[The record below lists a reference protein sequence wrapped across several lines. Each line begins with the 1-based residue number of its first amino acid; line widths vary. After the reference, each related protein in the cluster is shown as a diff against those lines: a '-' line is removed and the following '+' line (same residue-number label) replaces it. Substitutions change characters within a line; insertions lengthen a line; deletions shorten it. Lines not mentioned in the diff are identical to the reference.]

1 MNRDRNPSRWPDGTP
16 RSLDNAFT
24 RREPSGFA
32 TPQELKKVAAKM
44 GGQKRQVQRQAARK
58 APNHPTMPG
67 LSLRAQAE
75 LTAAPNSIDIARPGD
90 TTRRQRI
97 RKAAV

>member
-1 MNRDRNPSRWPDGTP
+1 MSSDRDPGRWPDGTP
-16 RSLDNAFT
+16 RSLNNAFT

-44 GGQKRQVQRQAARK
+44 GGQKRQVQRQAAREI
-58 APNHPTMPG
+58 PPHPTMPG
-67 LSLRAQAE
+67 LSKRAQAQ
-75 LTAAPNSIDIARPGD
+75 LSAAPQSIAIAKPAD
-90 TTRRQRI
+90 TVRRQRV